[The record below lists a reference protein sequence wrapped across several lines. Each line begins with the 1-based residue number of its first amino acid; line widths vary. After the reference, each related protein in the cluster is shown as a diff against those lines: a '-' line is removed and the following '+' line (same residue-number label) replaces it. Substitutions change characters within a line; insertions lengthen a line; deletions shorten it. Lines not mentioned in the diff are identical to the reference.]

1 MFENT
6 FPQNKF
12 TKNHD
17 KSFPKNET
25 DLRFEKLVLEKEMST
40 LETISTTAR
49 LISRMKPLSL
59 AEFKVIADEYINF
72 RIKRKE
78 FEKALYYSYNALV
91 DCIKDPENPEKQER
105 KNKILDYISLCAQEI
120 KNKN

>member
-6 FPQNKF
+6 FPQNEF
-12 TKNHD
+12 TRNHD

-59 AEFKVIADEYINF
+59 AEFKVITDEYIDF

-78 FEKALYYSYNALV
+78 FEKALYYSYSALV
-91 DCIKDPENPEKQER
+91 DCIKDPENTEKQER
-105 KNKILDYISLCAQEI
+105 KKQDTRLYFFVRSRNK
-120 KNKN
+120 K